1 MTAVTNA
8 RQALAFAVA
17 WQGEAA
23 KWHAAI
29 EGGSLEA
36 DYIEWAQRCRAR
48 ASRNAR
54 CYLRSAERMR

>member
-1 MTAVTNA
+1 MTAVTNE

-29 EGGSLEA
+29 AGGSLAA
-36 DYIEWAQRCRAR
+36 DYIAWAQQCRAR
-48 ASRNAR
+48 AASNAR
-54 CYLRSAERMR
+54 RYRRSAERLR